1 MIKTIRED
9 IYESRKN
16 NNHCELYIGKETF
29 KRVYEEAHPED
40 VTPKTIKWLQDI
52 GVEPTLVGVKIK
64 EADFDYGYYLKQT

>member
-40 VTPKTIKWLQDI
+40 VTPKQLNGYKIL
-52 GVEPTLVGVKIK
+52 ELNLLLLV
-64 EADFDYGYYLKQT
+64 LKLRSRF